1 MRFFNRLSGAL
12 TYLKGSDPIYRW
24 SIESATC
31 PLCGPVFFLALAK
44 DPFGVRCLH
53 CKASVTNLA
62 VAEAA
67 RQSVPDLR
75 RTDAYEMSTYGSTYE
90 FLKHHCRMV
99 ESSEYLPGAK
109 PGELV
114 QGIRH
119 EDAQNLSFDDG
130 SFDLVTS
137 NHVFEHVPDVVKC
150 FEECGRV
157 LRPGGILLFT
167 VPLYDAAE
175 TQHVAT
181 QEGGAVRWLSQ
192 PEYHSSR
199 ATGPNS
205 VPVFWR
211 FSVHDIL
218 HRTELGHFRQVALL
232 PVTICRSQNR
242 PQLVVRAI
250 K

>member
-1 MRFFNRLSGAL
+1 MSCFARVSGAL
-12 TYLKGSDPIYRW
+12 TYLKKSDPIYRW
-24 SIESATC
+24 RVESANC
-31 PLCGPVFFLALAK
+31 PLCGPAFFLALAK
-44 DPFGVRCLH
+44 DPFQVRCLK

-62 VAEAA
+62 IAEAA

-75 RTDAYEMSTYGSTYE
+75 LTYAYEMSTYGSTYE
-90 FLKHHCRMV
+90 FLKQHCRMV
-99 ESSEYLPGAK
+99 EASEYYPGAK

-114 QGIRH
+114 RGIRN
-119 EDAQNLSFDDG
+119 EDAQNLSFDDC

-137 NHVFEHVPDVVKC
+137 NQVFEHVPDVVKC
-150 FEECGRV
+150 FQECRRV
-157 LRPGGILLFT
+157 LKPGGILLFA
-167 VPLYDAAE
+167 VPLYDEAE

-181 QEGGAVRWLSQ
+181 LEGSVIRWLSP
-192 PEYHSSR
+192 PEYHASR

-211 FSVHDIL
+211 FSVHDIV
-218 HRTELGHFRQVALL
+218 RMTEVGEFERVALL
-232 PVTICRSQNR
+232 PISICGIQNR